1 MMLSR
6 LLAACSF
13 FDMDENS
20 SGKLAGAL
28 AQDAAV
34 LRGAVGD
41 TFGVVTQNLS
51 VMAGG
56 CWSEVPMETPAY
68 ANAGVSTAQLQHVLL
83 TIILIGA
90 SVCN

>member
-1 MMLSR
+1 MCFAVPAR
-6 LLAACSF
+6 RF

-41 TFGVVTQNLS
+41 TFGVVAQNLS

-56 CWSEVPMETPAY
+56 CDVCLPPAVVPWHCFACKY
-68 ANAGVSTAQLQHVLL
+68 SIWV
-83 TIILIGA
+83 
-90 SVCN
+90 